1 MGDWIQVEVMKKQK
15 SISKIFAAY
24 IVIFCITAMIL
35 MIFDLGLFTIGFSSG
50 IILPANYCEQQIEQH
65 RNDIAQAEDVK
76 SLIPNECY
84 YAVYDLE
91 GNVLQG
97 NASEEKSQKM
107 WDIIQ
112 SGKISDGHLY
122 YKTIQRNREI
132 CIVEYTLISKFSNST
147 LRKFIPN
154 TELFIPLVYIILIIS
169 EIIVFSKCFKKKII
183 KEMQI
188 LKDTTKNIQM
198 ENLDFEMKY
207 SNVIEINEVLSAL
220 DKMKTELNVS
230 LKEQWRM
237 EEIRK
242 EQIAALAHDIKTPL
256 TIIKGNSELLNE
268 LELNSD
274 QKEFNDGILN
284 AADNIKCYTNSLM
297 EIIKSDKET
306 AMKKKQ
312 IDLEK
317 FIQDIIEQGKS
328 MSINKKLS
336 FISEIKEIQKSI
348 FADEETLKRAI
359 INVISNSVD
368 YCKSNGKILFSVDTK
383 DKNLRIIIEDSGRGF
398 TLEELHSATEQF
410 FQGDKSRNSKNHYG
424 MGLYIVRKFVE
435 LHNGKIHLNNSEKL
449 GGAKVIL
456 EIPV

>member
-1 MGDWIQVEVMKKQK
+1 MEVIKKQK
-15 SISKIFAAY
+15 SISKIFARY
-24 IVIFCITAMIL
+24 IIIFCITAVIL
-35 MIFDLGLFTIGFSSG
+35 MILDLVLFTIGFNSG
-50 IILPANYCEQQIEQH
+50 VLLPANYHEQLIEKN

-76 SLIPNECY
+76 NLIPNECY

-97 NASEEKSQKM
+97 NASEEKYQKM
-107 WDIIQ
+107 WHIIQ
-112 SGKISDGHLY
+112 SGKMNDGHLY
-122 YKTIQRNREI
+122 YKTIQRDRQV
-132 CIVEYTLISKFSNST
+132 CIVEYTLISNFSNST
-147 LRKFIPN
+147 LRKYLPS
-154 TELFIPLVYIILIIS
+154 TEILILVVYIILIIS
-169 EIIVFSKCFKKKII
+169 EIIVFSKCFKKKIT

-188 LKDTTKNIQM
+188 LKDTTKNILM
-198 ENLDFEMKY
+198 ENLNFKNKY
-207 SNVIEINEVLSAL
+207 SNIIEINEVLLAL
-220 DKMKTELNVS
+220 DKMKTELNGS
-230 LKEQWRM
+230 LKEQWKM

-284 AADNIKCYTNSLM
+284 AANNIECYTNSLV
-297 EIIKSDKET
+297 EIIKSDKE
-306 AMKKKQ
+306 AAIYKKQ

-317 FIQDIIEQGKS
+317 FIQDIFEQGQS
-328 MSINKKLS
+328 MSINKKIE
-336 FISEIKEIQKSI
+336 FIREIKEIPKSI
-348 FADEETLKRAI
+348 FADEESLKRAI

-368 YCKSNGKILFSVDTK
+368 YCESNGKILFSVDTN
-383 DKNLRIIIEDSGRGF
+383 DKNLSFIVEDSGRGF
-398 TLEELHSATEQF
+398 TPEELHSATKQF

-424 MGLYIVRKFVE
+424 MGLYIVRKFIE
-435 LHNGKIHLNNSEKL
+435 LHNGNIYLKNSDKL